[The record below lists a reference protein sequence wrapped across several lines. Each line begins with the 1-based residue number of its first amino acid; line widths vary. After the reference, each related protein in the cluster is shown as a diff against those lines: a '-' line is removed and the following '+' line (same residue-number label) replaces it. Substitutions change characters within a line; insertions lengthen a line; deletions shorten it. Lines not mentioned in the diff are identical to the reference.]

1 MDVQNTKGNL
11 FICRLD
17 PSRKTWA
24 TARLLREEA
33 RQSDIQFRPR
43 GTYLSSIHAL
53 VFYNAAPAPMCFL
66 CFECTQDAVIR
77 PRRCRRCL
85 HLSVWHARRRPSVSF
100 HLCLDGTMRDA
111 RCGVRCGFDGRL
123 VGRISESGDGD
134 GVSSLTRSFHSQCS
148 LFHLYLS
155 LYHSFDRSIR
165 DTRYSIRS
173 VGRIRLGGHQ
183 DVWSSAYYD
192 GEEPCVQE
200 Q

>member
-17 PSRKTWA
+17 LPKFGLSQ
-24 TARLLREEA
+24 LREEA
-33 RQSDIQFRPR
+33 RQSECWFRPR

-66 CFECTQDAVIR
+66 CFECTPDAVIR

-123 VGRISESGDGD
+123 VGRISESGDG
-134 GVSSLTRSFHSQCS
+134 VSSLTRSFHSQCS

-173 VGRIRLGGHQ
+173 VRRIRLGGHQ